1 MKKKLIIVNGVMGV
15 GKTSVCRMLYKELDN
30 SFWLDGDN
38 YWMMNPFT
46 VNEENKTMVLDNI
59 IHILNNY
66 IRNSSS
72 KYIIF
77 NWVIHTDEIMEEI
90 LKGLNTSNVEI
101 YKITLM
107 CSVESL
113 VSRIKGDIIKGLRD
127 EDNIRRSLERLVLY
141 EKMNTIKIDTTNKEL
156 EEVVSEINK
165 VIKEAVS

>member
-1 MKKKLIIVNGVMGV
+1 MGV

-127 EDNIRRSLERLVLY
+127 EDNIRRSLDKY
-141 EKMNTIKIDTTNKEL
+141 DMYNKMNTIKIDTSNKSIDDI
-156 EEVVSEINK
+156 VRDIK
-165 VIKEAVS
+165 VIIEK

>member
-101 YKITLM
+101 YHFNVFCGII
-107 CSVESL
+107 S
-113 VSRIKGDIIKGLRD
+113 IK
-127 EDNIRRSLERLVLY
+127 N
-141 EKMNTIKIDTTNKEL
+141 
-156 EEVVSEINK
+156 
-165 VIKEAVS
+165 

>member
-1 MKKKLIIVNGVMGV
+1 
-15 GKTSVCRMLYKELDN
+15 
-30 SFWLDGDN
+30 
-38 YWMMNPFT
+38 
-46 VNEENKTMVLDNI
+46 MVLDNI
-59 IHILNNY
+59 IYILNNY
-66 IRNSSS
+66 IGNSSS
-72 KYIIF
+72 QYIIF

-113 VSRIKGDIIKGLRD
+113 VLRIKGDISKGLRD

-156 EEVVSEINK
+156 KEVVREINK
-165 VIKEAVS
+165 II